1 MCVNTAGCCFSKCIF
16 RCRSTIRDLILAG
29 KPWQVGPLSL
39 PGELSVENYEATYAD
54 IHKLGYIYTQSRSAD
69 MSLFGGTVMATCK
82 AYQVGGVVVP
92 RPNTACREGKSGY
105 HVLQRPYVVQL
116 AQAAEHKMIQYL
128 SKHDPE
134 TLQDCVWFKENVPAE
149 LRVCGTMF
157 NAMALVGDLRDGN
170 NHIHVD
176 KNDICSLIVMF
187 GKNIKGGSTRYY
199 DGPNDK
205 EPGNIVHTE
214 AFVHG
219 KYQVGPF
226 ETTVHDGQPWKGR
239 RGIISFYINRQMFAH
254 FKEYGRVKYD
264 AWLAGNTDNN

>member
-1 MCVNTAGCCFSKCIF
+1 M
-16 RCRSTIRDLILAG
+16 LIGLACSNHGGHSSGIEIAG
-29 KPWQVGPLSL
+29 KPWQIDNLPL
-39 PGELSVENYEATYAD
+39 PDELSVENYDATYAD

-69 MSLFGGTVMATCK
+69 MSLYGGTVMATCK

-92 RPNTACREGKSGY
+92 RPNTACREGESGY

-134 TLQDCVWFKENVPAE
+134 TLQDCFWFKENVPAE

-157 NAMALVGDLRDGN
+157 NAMALVGNLRDGN

-254 FKEYGRVKYD
+254 FKKYGRVKYD
-264 AWLAGNTDNN
+264 AWLDGNTDNN